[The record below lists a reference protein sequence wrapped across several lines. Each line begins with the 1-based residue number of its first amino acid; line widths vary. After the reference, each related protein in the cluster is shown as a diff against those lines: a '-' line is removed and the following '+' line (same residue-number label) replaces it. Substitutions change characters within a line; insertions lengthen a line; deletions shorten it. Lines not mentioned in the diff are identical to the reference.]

1 MGNKNTLIGILLIS
15 VLFMLLMYN
24 SAVKKQQELEK
35 TAQLSAENP
44 EEIAQKEDTTTLQKT
59 ELLAGGSNI
68 LEDSIDIEEI
78 ANQSITNE
86 FGIFANAAIGDE
98 EFFILENNH
107 LKATISTKGA
117 QIVEVELKDFK
128 TYDKQALLLISN
140 SQNLN
145 FNFSTKDNK
154 SINTADLYFSGI
166 EKSGSTISLKAS
178 DNNNGFIE
186 MTYSLPEN
194 SYLLDYDLKF
204 NNLNDVIAEESVKA
218 KWNYQARSQE
228 QNLERE
234 KQKSTIFYKM
244 NNGEVEH
251 LTAGASKNDAPKDNL
266 EWLSFKQQFFNTAL
280 LSKGDL
286 KNTKIESVIDLKDS
300 SEVAT
305 FNADF
310 ELAFSN
316 SENINEYELQY
327 FFGPNNFKML
337 KKMDRGLEEVVELS
351 YDFILFR
358 WVKYINKWI
367 ILPIF
372 NSVEK
377 VISNYGIVIL
387 IMTLIIKMLL
397 MPLTFKS
404 YVSTAKQKLLKPE
417 LDELRA
423 KFKDDQ
429 QGFATAQMKLYQETG
444 VSMFGGCLPM
454 LLQMPFLLAMFYFF
468 PSSIE
473 LRQQSFLWANDLS
486 TYDNIMNLPF
496 TIPLYGSHISLFT
509 LLMTISSLVMAK
521 FNTQMQSQPT
531 QPGMEMMKYMPYVFP
546 FFLMFLFNSWPAAL
560 TYYYFLSNI
569 ITLGQQ
575 FAINKFFIDEDK
587 LREQIEN
594 YKKTPKKKSGFASKM
609 EEIYKQQQELQKNK
623 NNKK

>member
-1 MGNKNTLIGILLIS
+1 
-15 VLFMLLMYN
+15 MLLMYN

-35 TAQLSAENP
+35 TAQLAAENP
-44 EEIAQKEDTTTLQKT
+44 EEKT
-59 ELLAGGSNI
+59 QENGVETNQEAELLTEESI
-68 LEDSIDIEEI
+68 LIEDSVEIEDI
-78 ANQSITNE
+78 ANQSLVNE
-86 FGIFANAAIGDE
+86 FGVFANAATGDE
-98 EFFILENNH
+98 EFFTLENNH
-107 LKATISTKGA
+107 IKATISSKGA

-140 SQNLN
+140 SQKLNLS
-145 FNFSTKDNK
+145 FSTKDNK
-154 SINTADLYFSGI
+154 SINTADLYFTGT
-166 EKSGSTISLKAS
+166 EKSASTVSFKAS
-178 DNNNGFIE
+178 DNNSGFIE

-194 SYLLDYDLKF
+194 SYVLDFDLTF
-204 NNLNDVIAEESVKA
+204 NNLNNVVADESLKA
-218 KWNYQARSQE
+218 NWNYQARSQE

-234 KQKSTIFYKM
+234 KQKSTIFYRM

-251 LTAGASKNDAPKDNL
+251 LSAGASKNDIPKDDL
-266 EWLSFKQQFFNTAL
+266 EWVSFKQQFFNTAL
-280 LSKGDL
+280 LSKGDFR
-286 KNTKIESVIDLKDS
+286 NSKIESVIDLKDS
-300 SEVAT
+300 SVVAA
-305 FNADF
+305 FKADF
-310 ELAFSN
+310 ELAFSGT
-316 SENINEYELQY
+316 EKVNEYELQY
-327 FFGPNNFKML
+327 FFGPNNYKML
-337 KKMDRGLEEVVELS
+337 KRMGRGLEEVVELS

-377 VISNYGIVIL
+377 VVSNYGIVIL
-387 IMTLIIKMLL
+387 VMTLIIKMLL

-417 LDELRA
+417 LDALRA

-594 YKKTPKKKSGFASKM
+594 YKKTPKKKSGFAAKM

-623 NNKK
+623 TDKK

>member
-35 TAQLSAENP
+35 TAQLAAENP
-44 EEIAQKEDTTTLQKT
+44 EEKT
-59 ELLAGGSNI
+59 QENGVETNQEAELLTEESI
-68 LEDSIDIEEI
+68 LIEDSVEIEDI
-78 ANQSITNE
+78 ANQSLVNE
-86 FGIFANAAIGDE
+86 FGVFANAATGDE
-98 EFFILENNH
+98 EFFTLENNH
-107 LKATISTKGA
+107 IKATISSKGA

-140 SQNLN
+140 SQKLNLS
-145 FNFSTKDNK
+145 FSTKDNK
-154 SINTADLYFSGI
+154 SINTADLYFTGT
-166 EKSGSTISLKAS
+166 EKSASTVSFKAS
-178 DNNNGFIE
+178 DNNSGFIE

-194 SYLLDYDLKF
+194 SYVLDFDLTF
-204 NNLNDVIAEESVKA
+204 NNLNNVVADESLKA
-218 KWNYQARSQE
+218 NWNYQARSQE

-234 KQKSTIFYKM
+234 KQKSTIFYRM

-251 LTAGASKNDAPKDNL
+251 LSAGASKNDIPKDDL
-266 EWLSFKQQFFNTAL
+266 EWVSFKQQFFNTAL
-280 LSKGDL
+280 LSKGDFR
-286 KNTKIESVIDLKDS
+286 NSKIESVIDLKDS
-300 SEVAT
+300 SVVAA
-305 FNADF
+305 FKADF
-310 ELAFSN
+310 ELAFSGT
-316 SENINEYELQY
+316 EKVNEYELQY
-327 FFGPNNFKML
+327 FFGPNNYKML
-337 KKMDRGLEEVVELS
+337 KRMGRGLEEVVELS

-377 VISNYGIVIL
+377 VVSNYGIVIL
-387 IMTLIIKMLL
+387 VMTLIIKMLL

-417 LDELRA
+417 LDALRA

-594 YKKTPKKKSGFASKM
+594 YKKTPKKKSGFAAKM

-623 NNKK
+623 TDKK